1 MEPFIVRS
9 GGVCGCQNGY
19 RLVDNECK
27 RGIEIWL
34 FAVVV
39 GGASLLLCLISGN
52 LYYNLVVNIFVM
64 RKREKARLRSLLG
77 GQSSGAN
84 DVYE

>member
-19 RLVDNECK
+19 RLVDKECK

-39 GGASLLLCLISGN
+39 GGASLLLCMISGN
-52 LYYNLVVNIFVM
+52 LY
-64 RKREKARLRSLLG
+64 
-77 GQSSGAN
+77 
-84 DVYE
+84 